1 MAAPDASA
9 ISTEL
14 RESSDRPASDLTRG
28 GGYFPEIDG
37 LRCLAVGGVLLFHLD
52 VASLF
57 GGYLGVDVFFVISG
71 FLIIGAI
78 RKGIGENRFSL
89 ADFYRR
95 RFRRLYPALVSTIA
109 LTLLAA
115 VAIQLPKELK
125 QTADAAITALFSL
138 SNFHFMVAGGYFEGN
153 AQFRALL
160 HTWSLGVEE
169 QFYLITP
176 IALIGLAKWPRLIGP
191 FVLAVFGLSLSL
203 LIAIV
208 VFGAFEISET
218 TAFYMTPT
226 RMWEFAIGGIVGF
239 FNASPQDR
247 PRVRASCI
255 VVGLCGILFAFVGLN
270 PFAQVAGLDA
280 LQPCMCTAALL
291 WAISA
296 LTPPRRPVLAAPVL
310 TLVGRASY
318 SIYLVHWPII
328 VFYKYYTQTSL
339 ALSDQLILLAAS
351 LALGFAQYSLIEK
364 TFRYPPTPSPRNS
377 GARTYFWAA
386 ISGSALVVIIAS
398 AGISFSKGLPDRM
411 QTGQIIADGVSKP
424 PLLQCTDL
432 GPKIQ
437 RCNVDNRT
445 SARAI
450 ALVGDSH
457 AEYILARFAEE
468 ASQAGYD
475 TITYIQFGCPAAL
488 GVDTSSS
495 SDNCAAL
502 RAQHIAD
509 LNSRS
514 DIEAVALVS
523 RWTYYE
529 SGAAWDRKNNW
540 LLDAEE
546 TGFGRSRG
554 PVANH
559 RLLSAGLTRLV
570 ESLRPDIEVGVLLPI
585 PQPDFQPKT
594 RAAVRAQFARAIS
607 MNFSRTQ
614 HDDEARGFL
623 GILSEVSQQTRGRLQ
638 VFDPAPLLCTATF
651 CSTADA
657 ERVLYRDAS
666 HLTDAGAERL
676 KPLFKTAIENLTTE

>member
-1 MAAPDASA
+1 MAAPDPSA
-9 ISTEL
+9 ISTKL
-14 RESSDRPASDLTRG
+14 RERSDRPAPVVTRG
-28 GGYFPEIDG
+28 GDYLAEIDG

-78 RKGIGENRFSL
+78 RRGLSENRFSL

-109 LTLLAA
+109 LTLLVAL
-115 VAIQLPKELK
+115 AIQLPKELK

-176 IALIGLAKWPRLIGP
+176 VALIGLAKWPRLIGP
-191 FVLAVFGLSLSL
+191 FVLAVLGLSLSL

-208 VFGAFEISET
+208 VFGAFDLSET

-226 RMWEFAIGGIVGF
+226 RMWEFAIGGVVGF
-239 FNASPQDR
+239 FNSPIQDR
-247 PRVRASCI
+247 PRVRTLCI
-255 VVGLCGILFAFVGLN
+255 VSGLCGILFAFVGLN
-270 PFAQVAGLDA
+270 PFAKVTGLDA
-280 LQPCMCTAALL
+280 LLPCVSTAALL

-296 LTPPRRPVLAAPVL
+296 LTPPKRPVLAAPVL

-328 VFYKYYTQTSL
+328 VFYKYYTQAGL
-339 ALSDQLILLAAS
+339 AVSDQLILLAAS
-351 LALGFAQYSLIEK
+351 LLLGFLQYRLIEK
-364 TFRYPPTPSPRNS
+364 TFRYAPAPAARNS
-377 GARTYFWAA
+377 GTQRVFWTGMSA
-386 ISGSALVVIIAS
+386 SALAVIIAA
-398 AGISFSKGLPDRM
+398 AGISLARGLPGRM
-411 QTGQIIADGVSKP
+411 NTGQIIADGVSQP
-424 PLLQCTDL
+424 PLLQCTEL

-450 ALVGDSH
+450 AVVGDSH
-457 AEYILARFAEE
+457 AEYILARFAAE
-468 ASQAGYD
+468 ASLAGYD
-475 TITYIQFGCPAAL
+475 TIAYIEFGCPSAL

-495 SDNCAAL
+495 SENCAAL
-502 RAQHIAD
+502 RQQQIAD
-509 LNSRS
+509 LNART
-514 DIEAVALVS
+514 DVEAVFLVS

-540 LLDAEE
+540 LIDPDDIAI
-546 TGFGRSRG
+546 GRSRG
-554 PVANH
+554 SAANH
-559 RLLSAGLTRLV
+559 RLLSQGLTRLV
-570 ESLRPDIEVGVLLPI
+570 GSLRPDLNIGVLLPI
-585 PQPDFQPKT
+585 PQPDFQPRT
-594 RAAVRAQFARAIS
+594 RMQVRAASAREIS
-607 MNFSRTQ
+607 MNFHRTQ
-614 HDDEARGFL
+614 HDEDAKGFL
-623 GILSEVSQQTRGRLQ
+623 GLLTDVSRQSGGRVQ
-638 VFDPAPLLCTATF
+638 VFDPAPLLCTTTF
-651 CSTADA
+651 CSTAEA
-657 ERVLYRDAS
+657 ERVFYRDAS

-676 KPLFKTAIENLTTE
+676 QPVFKAAIEKLTAE